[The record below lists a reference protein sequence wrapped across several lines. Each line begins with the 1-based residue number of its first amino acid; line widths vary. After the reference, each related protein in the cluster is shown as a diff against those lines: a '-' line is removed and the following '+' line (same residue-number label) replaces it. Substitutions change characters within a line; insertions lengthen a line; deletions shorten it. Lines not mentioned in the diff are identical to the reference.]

1 MKIGKKALAAVLALA
16 LALAAG
22 CSSKDTSWVARSG
35 EDTIPAG
42 VYLVELMMGYNEAA
56 SQLYGEGD
64 ILKSTIEDTPVPQ
77 YITDYAKKE

>member
-35 EDTIPAG
+35 EDAIPAG

-56 SQLYGEGD
+56 SQLYGGHSE
-64 ILKSTIEDTPVPQ
+64 IHH
-77 YITDYAKKE
+77 

>member
-42 VYLVELMMGYNEAA
+42 VYLDDGL
-56 SQLYGEGD
+56 Q
-64 ILKSTIEDTPVPQ
+64 
-77 YITDYAKKE
+77 